1 MRIRKLGL
9 RRYGKFTDAFI
20 DFGER
25 VAGCADLHIVY
36 GPNEAGKST
45 AMSACT
51 DLIFGI
57 PAQSR
62 FNFIHPYATMR
73 IEAELEASG
82 GIRRYYRIKRP
93 QNSLLDE
100 SDNPVPDTLLT
111 GELGGLDRGAYHTMF
126 CLDDETLEA
135 GGESILAS
143 KGDLGHL
150 LFSAT
155 AGLADLSARL
165 GAVQAE
171 AEAFFR
177 PGRRSGGLLELKKNL
192 AALNEERERIDTL
205 ATEYARLVIQ
215 RDDAAAA
222 YAEAI
227 AQRSRTQA
235 RMDQVQSFINALPRL
250 RSLRALRA
258 ELSPLAGLPI
268 APSSWGRDL
277 PALTSRQTALAA
289 QMRSATDTIAA
300 LQRELD
306 GLVVNASAC
315 ALNSR
320 MELLTDLRA
329 RYVTAAKDLP
339 DRRLALGLAEQKIG
353 HVLTLLDRG
362 AEQDPARLLLSTG
375 VTGTL
380 RDLMERRSGVEAALA
395 SAEAEFAKAEGALAE
410 AEAKVCEHGTGLDE
424 ATMAFLTATIASA
437 RQSDDAARLREADR
451 MRRERAD
458 EFADRLRELFPWSGG
473 RDDLFAV
480 MVPAPDQL
488 QRWASAE
495 TQLSREIDAR
505 QVEFDR
511 IDTEAK
517 RLEAKIRALGA
528 ATAVVSDQET
538 AEAWSAREAAW
549 AEHKKALDARTAA
562 EFETAMRKL
571 DLITEQR
578 SRHTSAIADLNRA
591 LLDSADV
598 RTRREQVQQHLEE
611 SLARRATLIMDV
623 EKALRAIGNGLD
635 HTVGLSGLNL
645 WLQKL
650 DRAIGAEGKLA
661 AAEREWQ
668 LVRDAAAS
676 SCERLAE
683 ALRRSG
689 VELPRSDDLPAILSA
704 GQAALDRAAGAKNL
718 RATLEDRRRDRNFRE
733 TQLEGARLADR
744 SWREAWQEACAA
756 CWLGERGR
764 ASTTAVVRETLEVL
778 AELGSALERKAELAD
793 RIAKMQRDQTQFEAE
808 VVGLAGAIGLARG
821 RSDVLAL
828 CEEVVNSVASA
839 TKAMDRRQ
847 ELEER
852 LGTEQNKARS
862 LANDAAEVQS
872 RADLMM
878 KHFDVGSLAE
888 VEGCLRSLDR
898 RSDLQ
903 TRLEQTQREMVEVM
917 KVETIEQAE
926 DALDALQQGSL
937 ESELIELKAR
947 FEDEDGRTRDRFAA
961 LDRAE
966 AGIAGVGG
974 DAAVAVLESKRRT
987 ILLTIEEQ
995 ALEYLKLKLGMA
1007 GAERALRAYRERHRS
1022 SMMARASGA
1031 FALISR
1037 GAYSGLAAQPSN
1049 GSELLIAKGADGGSK
1064 LASELSKGT
1073 RFQLYLAL
1081 RVAGYHEIAQARSPA
1096 PFLADDIMETFDDFR
1111 AEEAFRLLAAMARR
1125 GQVVYFTHHRHLC
1138 EIAKVVEPSVKI
1150 HVLKTESLRGWAVS
1164 VLREAGAIRECEE
1177 HGWMQDL
1184 GDPHARERALDT
1196 ARREP
1201 PAGFSDSAAIALVG
1215 EVLEDFGDRCP
1226 ECSRASG

>member
-1 MRIRKLGL
+1 
-9 RRYGKFTDAFI
+9 
-20 DFGER
+20 
-25 VAGCADLHIVY
+25 
-36 GPNEAGKST
+36 
-45 AMSACT
+45 
-51 DLIFGI
+51 
-57 PAQSR
+57 
-62 FNFIHPYATMR
+62 
-73 IEAELEASG
+73 
-82 GIRRYYRIKRP
+82 
-93 QNSLLDE
+93 
-100 SDNPVPDTLLT
+100 
-111 GELGGLDRGAYHTMF
+111 
-126 CLDDETLEA
+126 
-135 GGESILAS
+135 
-143 KGDLGHL
+143 
-150 LFSAT
+150 
-155 AGLADLSARL
+155 
-165 GAVQAE
+165 
-171 AEAFFR
+171 
-177 PGRRSGGLLELKKNL
+177 
-192 AALNEERERIDTL
+192 
-205 ATEYARLVIQ
+205 
-215 RDDAAAA
+215 
-222 YAEAI
+222 
-227 AQRSRTQA
+227 
-235 RMDQVQSFINALPRL
+235 
-250 RSLRALRA
+250 
-258 ELSPLAGLPI
+258 
-268 APSSWGRDL
+268 
-277 PALTSRQTALAA
+277 
-289 QMRSATDTIAA
+289 
-300 LQRELD
+300 
-306 GLVVNASAC
+306 
-315 ALNSR
+315 
-320 MELLTDLRA
+320 
-329 RYVTAAKDLP
+329 
-339 DRRLALGLAEQKIG
+339 
-353 HVLTLLDRG
+353 
-362 AEQDPARLLLSTG
+362 
-375 VTGTL
+375 
-380 RDLMERRSGVEAALA
+380 
-395 SAEAEFAKAEGALAE
+395 
-410 AEAKVCEHGTGLDE
+410 
-424 ATMAFLTATIASA
+424 
-437 RQSDDAARLREADR
+437 

-458 EFADRLRELFPWSGG
+458 EFADRLRELFPWTGG

-480 MVPAPDQL
+480 TVPAPDQL
-488 QRWASAE
+488 QRWGSAD

-517 RLEAKIRALGA
+517 RLEAKIGALGA

-578 SRHTSAIADLNRA
+578 SRHASAIADLNRA
-591 LLDSADV
+591 LLESADV
-598 RTRREQVQQHLEE
+598 RTRREQGQQHLEE
-611 SLARRATLIMDV
+611 SLAKRATLIMDV
-623 EKALRAIGNGLD
+623 EKALRAIGNGVD

-661 AAEREWQ
+661 AAEREWRHVQ
-668 LVRDAAAS
+668 DSAAS

-683 ALRRSG
+683 TLRRSG
-689 VELPRSDDLPAILSA
+689 VEVPRSDDMAAMLSA
-704 GQAALDRAAGAKNL
+704 GQAALDRAAGAKNI
-718 RATLEDRRRDRNFRE
+718 RATLEDRRRDLNFRE
-733 TQLEGARLADR
+733 TQLEAARLADR
-744 SWREAWQEACAA
+744 SWREAWQEARAA

-764 ASTTAVVRETLEVL
+764 ASTTAVVRETLEAL

-793 RIAKMQRDQTQFEAE
+793 RIAKMQRDQIQFEAE
-808 VVGLAGAIGLARG
+808 VEALAGAIGLARG

-839 TKAMDRRQ
+839 TKALDRRQ

-852 LGTEQNKARS
+852 LGTEQDKARS
-862 LANDAAEVQS
+862 LANDVAEVRS

-898 RSDLQ
+898 RSDLEM
-903 TRLEQTQREMVEVM
+903 RLEQTQREIVEVM
-917 KVETIEQAE
+917 KTETFEQAE

-947 FEDEDGRTRDRFAA
+947 FEDEDSRTRDRFAA

-966 AGIAGVGG
+966 TSIAGVGG

-995 ALEYLKLKLGMA
+995 ALEYLKLKIGMA

-1037 GAYSGLAAQPSN
+1037 GAYSGLATQPSN
-1049 GSELLIAKGADGGSK
+1049 GSELLIAKGSDGASK

-1081 RVAGYHEIAQARSPA
+1081 RVAGYHEIAQARPPA
-1096 PFLADDIMETFDDFR
+1096 PFLADDVMETFDDFR

-1138 EIAKVVEPSVKI
+1138 EIAKAVEPSVKI
-1150 HVLKTESLRGWAVS
+1150 HVLKTESVRGWAVS

-1201 PAGFSDSAAIALVG
+1201 PVGFSDSAAVALVG